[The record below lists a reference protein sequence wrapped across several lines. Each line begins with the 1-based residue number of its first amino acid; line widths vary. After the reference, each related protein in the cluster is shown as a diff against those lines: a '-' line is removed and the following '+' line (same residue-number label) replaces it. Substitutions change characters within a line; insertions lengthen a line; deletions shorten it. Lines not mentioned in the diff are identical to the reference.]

1 MSEAIKNILINPNL
15 SIKRCW
21 DMVNRVETVRQGAVA
36 EAWLAANK
44 VISTEEFNELMMALT
59 WQIRDAFRR
68 ESGRA

>member
-1 MSEAIKNILINPNL
+1 MSEAIKNIPINPNL

-68 ESGRA
+68 ESGRT